1 MEYIVGPVLALLL
14 GAKFSA
20 MHVQQR
26 TKQLEERINLIDQ
39 RLEDMD
45 TKVVENSMK
54 IMMPLANAT
63 RRIQEQLGM

>member
-14 GAKFSA
+14 GAKLSA
-20 MHVQQR
+20 MHVQR
-26 TKQLEERINLIDQ
+26 HTEQLEVRIDMIDQ
-39 RLEDMD
+39 KLVDMD